1 MGVGG
6 LPGKL
11 RAMKLNRGFLFIA
24 FFFMQ
29 GLNSQG
35 LLDELEA
42 NVPKEKEYAIA
53 TFKAPRIIQGHSIE
67 TPGKG
72 ELMLIIQHRF
82 GRINTG
88 FYELFGWDQ
97 ASIRIGLEYTL
108 PLSERFNVGF
118 GRSSYGKTWDGFLKI
133 KLLRQAKG
141 GSPLSLS
148 FLSTMAINGLEWP
161 NPNQQYYFSSR
172 LAYSYQL
179 LMARK
184 FNSWFSFQLSPTLI
198 HKNLVPLSQDQNSFF
213 ALGMGGRV
221 KVSNRVSINAEYT
234 WLLPGQRI
242 PGINGLEPQNAI
254 SLGVDI
260 ETGGHVFQLHIT
272 NTQAMFDVGSIS
284 ETTGKPLLG
293 DIHVGFNIT
302 RTFSFKRH

>member
-1 MGVGG
+1 MGT
-6 LPGKL
+6 KTW
-11 RAMKLNRGFLFIA
+11 LFI
-24 FFFMQ
+24 
-29 GLNSQG
+29 GLCLLFSSVQAQG
-35 LLDELEA
+35 LLDELESTA
-42 NVPKEKEYAIA
+42 PKEKEYAFA

-72 ELMLIIQHRF
+72 ELMFIIQHRF

-108 PLSERFNVGF
+108 PFSERFNVGF
-118 GRSSYGKTWDGFLKI
+118 GRSSYGKTWDFFLKT

-141 GSPLSLS
+141 GSPLSIS
-148 FLSTMAINGLEWP
+148 WLSTMAINGLDWA
-161 NPNQQYYFSSR
+161 NPNQQNYFTSR
-172 LAYSYQL
+172 MAYSHQL
-179 LMARK
+179 LLARK
-184 FNSWFSFQLSPTLI
+184 FNSWFSFQLSPTLV

-221 KVSNRVSINAEYT
+221 KVSNRVCINAEYT
-234 WLLPGQRI
+234 WLLPGQHI
-242 PGINGLEPQNAI
+242 PNINGLEPQNAI

-272 NTQAMFDVGSIS
+272 NTQAMFDVGSIA
-284 ETTGKPLLG
+284 ETTGRPELG

-302 RTFSFKRH
+302 RTFSFKRR